1 MALTN
6 VAISNAKPGKS
17 VVRLKDERGLYLEIS
32 PRGGKWWR
40 LRYWIGGKENR
51 ISLGV
56 YPDVSLK
63 DARGRRDEARK
74 LIANGIDPSQAR
86 KEEKAEIASDAVTF
100 EKVAR
105 EWFAKFKENWTPGH
119 AARTMRRFEMDVF
132 PWIGARPI
140 RDILAPELLT
150 TIRRIESR

>member
-6 VAISNAKPGKS
+6 IAISNAKPGKS

-32 PRGGKWWR
+32 PNGGKWWR

-63 DARGRRDEARK
+63 EARERRDAARK
-74 LIANGIDPSQAR
+74 LIANGIDPSDAR
-86 KEEKAEIASDAVTF
+86 KAEKAEVQADGRVDEGSFLPPPPTD
-100 EKVAR
+100 
-105 EWFAKFKENWTPGH
+105 P
-119 AARTMRRFEMDVF
+119 DV
-132 PWIGARPI
+132 P
-140 RDILAPELLT
+140 L
-150 TIRRIESR
+150 